1 MEAIQISFLFIRLFI
16 FIQQLQKQQNE
27 KNKRDKSI

>member
-27 KNKRDKSI
+27 KEQTG

>member
-27 KNKRDKSI
+27 KEQTR